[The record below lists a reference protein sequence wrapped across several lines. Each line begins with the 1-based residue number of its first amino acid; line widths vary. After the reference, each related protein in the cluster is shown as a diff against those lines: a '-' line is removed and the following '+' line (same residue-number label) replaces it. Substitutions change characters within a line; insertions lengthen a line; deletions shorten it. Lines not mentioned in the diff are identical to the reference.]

1 VQGWSAESPWRSTP
15 FYMQDLFYFIASCVL
30 IELGYFLWLL
40 IDRERSMRQD
50 EAQEIGLLES
60 IRQEFNDG

>member
-1 VQGWSAESPWRSTP
+1 
-15 FYMQDLFYFIASCVL
+15 MQDLFYFIASCVL